1 MIHLLSQGDA
11 MWQALITLAGA
22 SPAAVAVIIV
32 VVIFLRH
39 IQCGKREDRE
49 YRETQSETMKELVND
64 CKLVIKDNTQ
74 AMKENTA
81 ALARVGK

>member
-1 MIHLLSQGDA
+1 MLQILAETDA

-32 VVIFLRH
+32 VFIFLRH
-39 IQCGKREDRE
+39 IQEGKLEDRE
-49 YRETQSETMKELVND
+49 YRETQSEALKELVTD